1 MGRRLGMEAHL
12 RLSRNGWLSGVR
24 VAPGQGGHIIRPS
37 RGRRPGVEAHLRL
50 AQDMAINLM
59 TSLSD
64 LQRRVNVRG
73 MQGNVRDA
81 YLVSDISRYIKLG
94 SAPGRLDLQQKDNIP
109 GRKGL
114 IRGAY
119 LVPVPSGYTWLGTA
133 PGH

>member
-1 MGRRLGMEAHL
+1 MHVVGHSHMGRPRRVQAALDPGWRIIRPSMGRRLGKEANL
-12 RLSRNGWLSGVR
+12 RLSRNGELSGVR

-64 LQRRVNVRG
+64 LQRRVNVRE

-81 YLVSDISRYIKLG
+81 SRF
-94 SAPGRLDLQQKDNIP
+94 
-109 GRKGL
+109 
-114 IRGAY
+114 
-119 LVPVPSGYTWLGTA
+119 
-133 PGH
+133 